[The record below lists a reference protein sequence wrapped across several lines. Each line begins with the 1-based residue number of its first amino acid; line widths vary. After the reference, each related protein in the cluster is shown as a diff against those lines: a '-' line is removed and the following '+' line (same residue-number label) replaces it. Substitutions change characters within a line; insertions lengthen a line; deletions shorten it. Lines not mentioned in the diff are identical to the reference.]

1 MTGRLVVIEGADG
14 AGGEEQSKRLLTLL
28 KERGIPAE
36 RHQYPDY
43 SGPIGRLIHDFLHKK
58 HDFPPEVLLLL
69 YGADMVK
76 DAGKIRAWLKQD
88 RVVVLDRYFTS
99 TLAYQSMQGVRLKNC
114 LRFAEIFD
122 IPRPDFIIYL
132 KVSPEVSMERK
143 AREKESLDRNESDKK
158 FISRV
163 LDSYDYLIKNNT
175 FGQWYV
181 VEADRPI
188 EEVFA
193 DIRKILRV

>member
-1 MTGRLVVIEGADG
+1 MKGKLVVIEGADG
-14 AGGEEQSKRLLTLL
+14 AGGEEQSKRLLALL
-28 KERGIPAE
+28 RERGVPAE

-43 SGPIGRLIHDFLHKK
+43 RGPIGRLIHDFLHEK
-58 HDFPPEVLLLL
+58 HDFTPGVLLLL

-76 DAGKIRAWLKQD
+76 DAGRIRAWLKQD
-88 RVVVLDRYFTS
+88 RVVILDRYFTS
-99 TLAYQSMQGVRLKNC
+99 TMAYQGMQGVKLENC
-114 LRFAEIFD
+114 LKFAEMFD
-122 IPRPDFIIYL
+122 IPKPDFIIYL
-132 KVSPEVSMERK
+132 RVSPEVSMERK
-143 AREKESLDRNESDKK
+143 SGEKGSLDRNESDKG

-163 LDSYDYLIKNNT
+163 LDSYDYLIKNNV

-188 EEVFA
+188 GEVFA

>member
-1 MTGRLVVIEGADG
+1 MPGKLVVIEGADG
-14 AGGEEQSKRLLTLL
+14 AGGEEQSTRLLALL

-43 SGPIGRLIHDFLHKK
+43 DGPIGRLIHDFLHERQE
-58 HDFPPEVLLLL
+58 FSPEMLLLL

-88 RVVVLDRYFTS
+88 KVVILDRYFTS
-99 TLAYQSMQGVRLKNC
+99 TLAYQVMQGVKLEGC
-114 LRFAEIFD
+114 LRFAEVFEL
-122 IPRPDFIIYL
+122 PKPDFIIYL

-143 AREKESLDRNESDKK
+143 AGEKESLDRNESDKG

-163 LDSYDYLIKNNT
+163 LDSYDYLVKNNT

-181 VEADRPI
+181 VDADRPI

-193 DIRKILRV
+193 DIRKILRI

>member
-1 MTGRLVVIEGADG
+1 MAGRLVVIEGADG
-14 AGGEEQSKRLLTLL
+14 AGGEEQSKRLLALL

-43 SGPIGRLIHDFLHKK
+43 SEPIGRLIHDFLHRK
-58 HDFPPEVLLLL
+58 HDFSPEMLLLL

-76 DAGKIRAWLKQD
+76 DVGKIQAWLKQD
-88 RVVVLDRYFTS
+88 KVVVLDRYFTS
-99 TLAYQSMQGVRLKNC
+99 TLAYQSMQGVKLEKC
-114 LRFAEIFD
+114 LRFAEIFEL
-122 IPRPDFIIYL
+122 PKPDFIIYL

-143 AREKESLDRNESDKK
+143 SREKESLDRNEADKG

-163 LDSYDYLIKNNT
+163 LDSYDYLVKNNT

-181 VEADRPI
+181 IDADRPI
-188 EEVFA
+188 EDIFS